1 MKLNQTVLHECMYT
15 GHLRSRKDQIT
26 QCIILLLYLKM
37 DHSMRLSKK
46 SNPVILTDLL
56 KTPHLS
62 AILPLLI

>member
-1 MKLNQTVLHECMYT
+1 
-15 GHLRSRKDQIT
+15 
-26 QCIILLLYLKM
+26 M